1 MPAISPFKD
10 IENKND
16 AYMGNDSMK
25 KNCESLRDDA
35 IKIINFKK
43 KKMKLLTICN
53 LKCRTPKE
61 ITTIFHNGSNSDY
74 HYIIRELAE
83 EFRRQFTCL
92 GENTAKYI

>member
-25 KNCESLRDDA
+25 KNCEWLRDDA

-43 KKMKLLTICN
+43 KKNEVIN
-53 LKCRTPKE
+53 IRTAR
-61 ITTIFHNGSNSDY
+61 
-74 HYIIRELAE
+74 II
-83 EFRRQFTCL
+83 
-92 GENTAKYI
+92 